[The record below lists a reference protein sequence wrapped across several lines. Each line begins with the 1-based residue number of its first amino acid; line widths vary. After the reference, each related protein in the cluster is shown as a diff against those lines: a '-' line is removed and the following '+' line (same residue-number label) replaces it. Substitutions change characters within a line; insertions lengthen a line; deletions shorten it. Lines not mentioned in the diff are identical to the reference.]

1 MRRPACLRGQLTY
14 PASDGIRALFA
25 SADPDSL
32 FDTHHKD
39 LAIADFVCARSV
51 LNHLY
56 SSFDER
62 IIEYHFDLK
71 LREEVDH
78 VLGAAIDLG
87 VPLLPPKALDLGDGH
102 AGDADFV
109 QRILYLVEL
118 EGFDDRFDFFH
129 GFTIYIELDARLGL
143 CLDAFAQFD

>member
-1 MRRPACLRGQLTY
+1 MRRSAGLRGQLTC
-14 PASDGIRALFA
+14 PVSDGIRALFA
-25 SADPDSL
+25 SSDPDSL
-32 FDTHHKD
+32 VDGHHKD

-51 LNHLY
+51 LNRLH

-62 IIEYHFDLK
+62 IIKYHFDLE

-78 VLGAAIDLG
+78 VLGPAIDLG
-87 VPLLPPKALDLGDGH
+87 VPLLPPKALHFGDGH

-129 GFTIYIELDARLGL
+129 GFTILH
-143 CLDAFAQFD
+143 